1 MRGNFGF
8 VPIAQRN
15 EGELSSCVPHDGR
28 LVGRGGDEGGAVV
41 PVAVRHG
48 HVVRDERGVRETA
61 LELGR

>member
-1 MRGNFGF
+1 MR
-8 VPIAQRN
+8 
-15 EGELSSCVPHDGR
+15 ELRSVPHDGR

-61 LELGR
+61 LQLAGVFE